1 MNIKEYFYLIN
12 FSQQEK
18 ELCQLEMKYI
28 FNYRPEGKYVLSDI
42 DTNPTRSPFIKEKI
56 SILFSGNSIEDLVEK
71 VIENK
76 IAYEEFKV
84 IYLKSGD
91 CDVEYK
97 ERLKSVSAIG
107 YVVKGEPNIHN
118 PKIIIGI
125 SKIQDRWILGIY
137 DKNDF
142 KWHIHD
148 RKPYSYSNALSLK
161 VAKALVNI
169 AVANNYQTKLVD
181 PCCGIG
187 TVVIEAMDLG
197 INVKGY
203 EINELIAENAQRNLE
218 FFGFDNVIKQKDMH
232 SIEEKFDVAIID
244 MPYGI
249 FTPTTVEKQKD
260 IIKSVSRFCKKLI
273 LVTITDMDEVLR
285 VENFNIVDKCSV
297 NKNNFKRFITVC
309 EKV

>member
-1 MNIKEYFYLIN
+1 MNEKEYFYLIN

-28 FNYRPEGKYVLSDI
+28 FNSIPEGKYILSNI

-56 SILFSGNSIEDLVEK
+56 SILFSANSIEELVEM
-71 VIENK
+71 VIDNK
-76 IAYEEFKV
+76 ISYEDFKV
-84 IYLKSGD
+84 IYLKSGN
-91 CDVEYK
+91 CDVDYK

-107 YVVKGEPNIHN
+107 YVVTGEPSIHN

-125 SKIQDRWILGIY
+125 SKINDRWILGIY

-161 VAKALVNI
+161 VAKTLVNI
-169 AVANNYQTKLVD
+169 AVANNYEIKLVD

-187 TVVIEAMDLG
+187 TVVIEALDLG
-197 INVKGY
+197 INIKGY

-218 FFGFDNVIKQKDMH
+218 FFGFENVIKQKDMH
-232 SIEEKFDVAIID
+232 TIEEKFDVAIID

-249 FTPTTVEKQKD
+249 FTPTTVEKQNEL
-260 IIKSVSRFCKKLI
+260 IKSVAKFSKKLI
-273 LVTITDMDEVLR
+273 LVTITDMDEILKA
-285 VENFNIVDKCSV
+285 EKFNIVDKCSV

-309 EKV
+309 EKF

>member
-1 MNIKEYFYLIN
+1 MNIHEYFYLIN

-28 FNYRPEGKYVLSDI
+28 FNYVPEEKYILSDI

-56 SILFSGNSIEDLVEK
+56 SILFSGNSIEELVEK

-76 IAYEEFKV
+76 IAYEDFKV
-84 IYLKSGD
+84 IYLKSGNA
-91 CDVEYK
+91 DVDYK

-107 YVVKGEPNIHN
+107 YVITGEPSIHN
-118 PKIIIGI
+118 PKFIIGI
-125 SKIQDRWILGIY
+125 SKIKDRWILGIY

-161 VAKALVNI
+161 VAKSLVNI
-169 AVANNYQTKLVD
+169 AVANNYNTKLVD

-187 TVVIEAMDLG
+187 TVVIEALDLG
-197 INVKGY
+197 IDVKGY
-203 EINELIAENAQRNLE
+203 EINELIADNAQRNLE
-218 FFGFDNVIKQKDMH
+218 FFGFENVIKQKDMH
-232 SIEEKFDVAIID
+232 TIKEMFDVAIID

-249 FTPTTVEKQKD
+249 FTPTTTEQQNEL
-260 IIKSVSRFCKKLI
+260 IKSVAKFSKKLI
-273 LVTITDMDEVLR
+273 LVTITDMDEIIK
-285 VENFNIVDKCSV
+285 EEKFNIVDKCSV
-297 NKNNFKRFITVC
+297 NKNNFKRYITVC
-309 EKV
+309 EKL